1 MNRTPL
7 LSVMLLVA
15 CGLPPDVRDGGSDA
29 GIDGGSNV
37 PTAFKVLFIG
47 NSYVQVNDLPL
58 VLRRIVETADA
69 GDSFESE
76 VVAVGGATLEDHWN
90 TGLAQARISAGHFTH
105 VVLQGQSVEPLLSP
119 SSFTDFAQRFGD
131 LSVDA
136 GATPV
141 FYGTWARA
149 PGDLVYG
156 EVWSGGTASVMQDR
170 LTQAYVSMASQW
182 PTAKAARV
190 GEAFRLINAQPSAP
204 VLLQSDGSHPTLTG
218 TYLAACVFWV
228 TLTGQPVPASSEI
241 PAGVFVDEAVRLRA
255 AATSV
260 TP

>member
-1 MNRTPL
+1 MKRTQL
-7 LSVMLLVA
+7 KCMLVLMA
-15 CGLPPDVRDGGSDA
+15 CGANSATQGTDA

-69 GDSFESE
+69 GDSFDSE
-76 VVAVGGATLEDHWN
+76 VIAVGGATLEDHWN

-119 SSFTDFAQRFGD
+119 ASFNDFAQRFGD
-131 LSVDA
+131 LTVDA

-170 LTQAYVSMASQW
+170 LTAAYASVASRW
-182 PTAKAARV
+182 PSANLARV
-190 GEAFRLINAQPSAP
+190 GEAFRLITAQPTPP
-204 VLLQSDGSHPTLTG
+204 VLLQSDGSHPTIAG

-228 TLTGQPVPASSEI
+228 TLTRQPVPTASEV
-241 PAGVFVDEAVRLRA
+241 PTGVLVDEAVRLRA